1 MQNAKPLLLLARTT
15 FSATLKIYVWFGWV
29 KNNFEVFKFMVVTN
43 FDKQMTSLRLFLWF
57 SISRAPLRVHVS
69 QADGLLLRWMYTH
82 WGPHYGSGKRAIA
95 TATSSS
101 ILTRWSMATIR
112 GGVMRNNY
120 FPSLPFALSERSW
133 VQTPRPAKMLQQL
146 MSEAL
151 LWCYCVQRY
160 KHKCVSKIRKFA

>member
-1 MQNAKPLLLLARTT
+1 MGSLLTEMQNAKPLLQLDRTT

-29 KNNFEVFKFMVVTN
+29 KNNFEVFKFMVVAN
-43 FDKQMTSLRLFLWF
+43 FDKQMTSLRLFQWF

-112 GGVMRNNY
+112 GGGGGWCVTTKPRDRQGCY
-120 FPSLPFALSERSW
+120 ISEILNVS
-133 VQTPRPAKMLQQL
+133 AFN
-146 MSEAL
+146 
-151 LWCYCVQRY
+151 WCLKLCCDVIVF
-160 KHKCVSKIRKFA
+160 KDISTNVFRKS

>member
-1 MQNAKPLLLLARTT
+1 MHNAKHPLLLARTT

-112 GGVMRNNY
+112 GGGGWCVTTT
-120 FPSLPFALSERSW
+120 FLPSPLHWARGRGFK
-133 VQTPRPAKMLQQL
+133 PRDRQRCY
-146 MSEAL
+146 SN
-151 LWCYCVQRY
+151 WCLKLCCDVIVF
-160 KHKCVSKIRKFA
+160 KDISTNVFRKS